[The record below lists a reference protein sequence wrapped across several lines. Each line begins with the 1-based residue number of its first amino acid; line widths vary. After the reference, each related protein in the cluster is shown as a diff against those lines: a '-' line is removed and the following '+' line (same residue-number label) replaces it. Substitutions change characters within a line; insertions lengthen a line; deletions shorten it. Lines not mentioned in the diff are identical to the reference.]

1 VGEFVKTWRKAILH
15 CSLFVWPLAIAV
27 VVVVVVVVVA
37 RRVMLST
44 KF

>member
-1 VGEFVKTWRKAILH
+1 MGEFVKTWRKAILH

-27 VVVVVVVVVA
+27 VVVVVVVA